1 MRVALAASKKKS
13 CMPLIEENH
22 VKEVKVVPKEKLHE
36 ESDQNQND
44 EYAAKMMQ
52 AKFDKEDREE

>member
-1 MRVALAASKKKS
+1 
-13 CMPLIEENH
+13 MPLIVENH
-22 VKEVKVVPKEKLHE
+22 VKEIKVVPKEKHHE
-36 ESDQNQND
+36 EADQNQND